1 MKSYNQIDLSGLKRF
16 RKSLKQI
23 SSNNGEDNKNQK
35 LSKFGVLAYFILS
48 ESYAGTHFK
57 VEKAQKVSESSIELF
72 VRGDG
77 IAFDE
82 FGTGIY
88 AKGSYKGD
96 LPKQTISFESNGY
109 QQSTNGWEYYYD
121 WKGPEEKNPKR
132 IVNGRLGWFTGK
144 EHIIFQE
151 GHEASNRFYNACQQ
165 IKEEIKENN
174 K

>member
-1 MKSYNQIDLSGLKRF
+1 MKKNNNIDLSGLKRF
-16 RKSLKQI
+16 GKSLKQI

-48 ESYAGTHFK
+48 ESYAGTRFK
-57 VEKAQKVSESSIELF
+57 VEKPQKVSESSIELF

-88 AKGSYKGD
+88 AKGSYKGN
-96 LPKQTISFESNGY
+96 LPTQTISFESAGY
-109 QQSTNGWEYYYD
+109 QQSTKGWDYYYD
-121 WKGPEEKNPKR
+121 WQGPEEKNPKR

-144 EHIIFQE
+144 DKIIFSE
-151 GHEASNRFYNACQQ
+151 GHAASNRFYNACKI
-165 IKEEIKENN
+165 IKEEIKNN
-174 K
+174 D